1 MAERFTPQHSP
12 ARYAAIADLFEAL
25 EELIADYQS
34 LAEPERVQ
42 RWSDDGDR
50 ITGEVARRL
59 AIARAQIH
67 HEG

>member
-1 MAERFTPQHSP
+1 MAERSTPQHSP
-12 ARYAAIADLFEAL
+12 ARYAAIADLFKAL
-25 EELIADYQS
+25 EALIADYQA
-34 LAEPERVQ
+34 LPEPERVQ
-42 RWSDDGDR
+42 RWSGDADR